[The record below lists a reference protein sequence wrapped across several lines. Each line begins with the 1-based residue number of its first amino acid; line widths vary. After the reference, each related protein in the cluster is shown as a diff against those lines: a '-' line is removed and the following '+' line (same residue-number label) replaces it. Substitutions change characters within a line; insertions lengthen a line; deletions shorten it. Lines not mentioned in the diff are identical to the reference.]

1 MKSEIEIWSEKNLT
15 DNAKV
20 LMQESIACYK
30 IGAYRS
36 AYIMSYLAFKQTI
49 RERVIIAPSY
59 PDCYVDNIEWNNN
72 VVELLKKDDK
82 WEETINKII
91 EANPEKK
98 KDNKFASIFMYSN
111 REKVLIRYK
120 YWKNIRNSC
129 AHAKNESIDSATIEQ
144 FWNYI
149 KDDLSEFYVLGGKT
163 YLMNELIDCY
173 KYYDCDAK
181 DIAHLLMD
189 IKIIY
194 KDELKEFFKEF
205 LNNLIKVKRSLI
217 NNKNIKFWEQ
227 IIFNHED
234 IIKNEFVASICEK
247 QEIFLDFYKY
257 FHGILEVAMDYNKRF
272 IKDYINPLL
281 CEELSNSYLYKRYF
295 WKILCSSL
303 IKNPKAIDIKS
314 ITSNYDNFILIN
326 DIDINDFEK
335 EILNKYNIFNNFILN
350 LGKDMFK
357 NDAYS
362 HWNYYLY
369 GNNENDSYIIKYFD
383 YIEWNIEMIEKIES
397 NYYELKN
404 SIETR
409 SNPRSKSNGETRIKM
424 YKGIITRNKEKIESI
439 CKGSDLEKYPNINEV
454 ILAK

>member
-49 RERVIIAPSY
+49 RERVITAPSY

-257 FHGILEVAMDYNKRF
+257 FHG
-272 IKDYINPLL
+272 
-281 CEELSNSYLYKRYF
+281 
-295 WKILCSSL
+295 
-303 IKNPKAIDIKS
+303 
-314 ITSNYDNFILIN
+314 
-326 DIDINDFEK
+326 
-335 EILNKYNIFNNFILN
+335 
-350 LGKDMFK
+350 
-357 NDAYS
+357 
-362 HWNYYLY
+362 
-369 GNNENDSYIIKYFD
+369 
-383 YIEWNIEMIEKIES
+383 
-397 NYYELKN
+397 
-404 SIETR
+404 
-409 SNPRSKSNGETRIKM
+409 
-424 YKGIITRNKEKIESI
+424 
-439 CKGSDLEKYPNINEV
+439 
-454 ILAK
+454 